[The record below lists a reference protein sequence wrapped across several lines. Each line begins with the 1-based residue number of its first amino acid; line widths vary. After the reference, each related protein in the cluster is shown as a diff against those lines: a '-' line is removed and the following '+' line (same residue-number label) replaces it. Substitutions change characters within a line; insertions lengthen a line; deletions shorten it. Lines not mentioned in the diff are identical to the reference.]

1 MTIRC
6 PKCKTPSLL
15 SPEEVGEVGRLE
27 RCPNCQTTWLAR
39 HFAANA
45 DFGRRDRRP
54 MTRRESPIIDG
65 EFVPP
70 IRFTSGFHGQGAA
83 RTASVRVPPA
93 ARRYGFVAAAT
104 ALVLTLIAIVLL
116 TPAVSALPRFV
127 GFVTERGSVAL
138 EAVSSKTVTLR
149 GTEAILVEG
158 QIVNRSGQDL
168 DVPAVRIALKED
180 GSEVYSWLMEPTVQ
194 RVRAGETVGFR
205 SAMAS
210 PRPGASQIALS
221 LADRG
226 DAGTGAR

>member
-1 MTIRC
+1 MTLRC

-15 SPEEVGEVGRLE
+15 SAGEVGEAGRLE
-27 RCPNCQTTWLAR
+27 RCPACQTTWLAR
-39 HFAANA
+39 HFSKTAN

-54 MTRRESPIIDG
+54 VTRREPLIIEG

-70 IRFTSGFHGQGAA
+70 IRFESGFHGQGAVGA
-83 RTASVRVPPA
+83 GFGKSSSRAG
-93 ARRYGFVAAAT
+93 RYGFFAGAT
-104 ALVLTLIAIVLL
+104 ALILMLIAVVLL
-116 TPAVSALPRFV
+116 TPAVSALPRLA
-127 GFVTERGSVAL
+127 GFASEEGSVAL

-158 QIVNRSGQDL
+158 NIVNRSDVDL
-168 DVPAVRIALKED
+168 DVPAIRIALKED

-221 LADRG
+221 LAARG
-226 DAGTGAR
+226 DTAGER